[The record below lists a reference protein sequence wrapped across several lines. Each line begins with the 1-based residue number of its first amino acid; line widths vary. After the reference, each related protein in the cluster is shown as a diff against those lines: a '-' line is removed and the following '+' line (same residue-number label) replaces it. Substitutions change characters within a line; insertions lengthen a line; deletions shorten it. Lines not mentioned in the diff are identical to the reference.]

1 MDEARIVAYAEQMV
15 RLSDQ
20 AELAEPLTTA
30 EPDFSIDV
38 AYRVA
43 RAVLTRREQSG
54 WRRVGRK
61 IGFTNRTILDTYGVR
76 EPVFGYMYDR
86 TLREVEPAAS
96 GPHSALS
103 LTGLTQPHIEPEIA
117 FKLSAPPAKGDDP
130 RELLRSIEWLAQGFE
145 IVQCHFPGWKFRAA
159 DTIADSGLHGRY
171 VLGPPQRVES
181 LDPNRLID
189 QLAGFRVSLFKNGS
203 LAAEGSGE
211 HVLGSPLNALAHLV
225 NVVAKLP
232 DHPPLAAGEI
242 VTTGTLTAAL
252 PVAAGEVWRTRIE
265 GLPVSGLEIRF
276 E

>member
-1 MDEARIVAYAEQMV
+1 MDEARIVAYAERMV

-20 AELAEPLTTA
+20 AELAEPLTTTD
-30 EPDFSIDV
+30 PDFSIDV

-61 IGFTNRTILDTYGVR
+61 IGFTNRTILETYGVR

-86 TLREVEPAAS
+86 TLREAELAVS
-96 GPHSALS
+96 GPRAALS
-103 LTGLTQPHIEPEIA
+103 LAGLTQPHIEPEIA
-117 FKLSAPPAKGDDP
+117 FKLGALPSHASDP
-130 RELLRSIEWLAQGFE
+130 STLLRSVEWLAQGFE
-145 IVQCHFPGWKFRAA
+145 IVHCHFPGWRFKAA

-225 NVVAKLP
+225 SVVAKLP

-252 PVAAGEVWRTRIE
+252 PVSAGEVWRTHLE
-265 GLPVSGLEIRF
+265 GLPVSGFEIQF